1 MSFVGVFYFMCGNI
15 HPVYR
20 ASVRAIHLIAVAKS
34 MDIRRFGCDV
44 LLQPFIEQVNLLGK
58 VCDYRG

>member
-1 MSFVGVFYFMCGNI
+1 MCGNI
-15 HPVYR
+15 RPVYR
-20 ASVRAIHLIAVAKS
+20 ASLRAIHLIAVAKS